1 MKYIATV
8 TDGSFPTNSAVI
20 QAPIRE
26 AFAMA
31 KAAGYDGLQLTIRDT
46 TDYDIAQL
54 QALMQETGLE
64 ITALATGR
72 IYSIDHMSLGAGDES
87 VRQGAVAR
95 MNKIASWSVPLGCP
109 GLVIGAVRG
118 NYSDAGSIDLYMS
131 QLEKSIREIVAYC
144 EPLKVPVIL
153 EVIDRNESRAF
164 CDPEETRKFVE
175 KVGSPYFSLY
185 LDTMHL
191 YRERYDVS
199 RCLREYAPFAFQI
212 DISGEDRKPP
222 MESVIDF
229 RDAVHA
235 IVASGYDGIINF
247 EIPAEQEKPVSLD
260 YIRKLVI
267 KEERARELKGAGGV
281 LDKLVYGKKREGLSE
296 AEVQRE
302 EEESLRE
309 FAGSGKLKN
318 LIFDVG
324 NVLFSYI
331 WPAPLTAAGTD
342 PEEALRITKLISRS
356 HLWPLFDY
364 GVLTVPELVEKYSLI
379 YPDDADSIARW
390 FEGLHL
396 LPVER
401 PAVWDRLHLLKE
413 AGYHLYILSNYGRE
427 IFEIHTK
434 DRPFPADMDG
444 MVVSGYIHM
453 GKPEARI
460 YRYLL
465 DTYALDPA
473 ECVFFDDRDVNC
485 TAGEA
490 VGIRSLQILSEEQL
504 IRILDLLLSEAE
516 KA

>member
-1 MKYIATV
+1 MKYTATV
-8 TDGSFPTNSAVI
+8 TDGSFPSNSAVI
-20 QAPIRE
+20 QAPVRE

-46 TDYDIAQL
+46 TDYDIGEL
-54 QALMQETGLE
+54 QSLIKETGLAV
-64 ITALATGR
+64 TALATGR
-72 IYSIDHMSLGAGDES
+72 IYSIDHMSLGAGQES
-87 VRQGAVAR
+87 VRQGAVER
-95 MNKIASWSVPLGCP
+95 MKKIAAWSVPLGCP

-118 NYSDAGSIDLYMS
+118 NYSDAESIDRYMS
-131 QLEKSIREIVAYC
+131 QLEKSVREIVAFC

-153 EVIDRNESRAF
+153 EAIDRNESRAF

-175 KVGSPYFSLY
+175 KIGSPYFHMY

-191 YRERYDVS
+191 YREHYDVP
-199 RCLREYAPFAFQI
+199 RCLREYAPCAFQI

-222 MESVIDF
+222 MESEINF
-229 RDAVHA
+229 RDAIHA
-235 IVASGYDGIINF
+235 IVASGYSGILNF
-247 EIPAEQEKPVSLD
+247 EIPAEQDKPVSLE

-267 KEERARELKGAGGV
+267 KEERAREMHGAGDV
-281 LDKLVYGKKREGLSE
+281 LEKLVYGKKREGLSE
-296 AEVQRE
+296 AEVQRQE
-302 EEESLRE
+302 EGSLRE
-309 FAGSGKLKN
+309 FAESGKLKN

-324 NVLFSYI
+324 NVLFSYV
-331 WPAPLTAAGTD
+331 WPAPLTETGTD

-379 YPDDADSIARW
+379 YPDDAESIARW
-390 FEGLHL
+390 FKGLHL
-396 LPVER
+396 LPVGR
-401 PAVWDRLHLLKE
+401 PEVWDRIHRLKE
-413 AGYHLYILSNYGRE
+413 AGFHLYILSNYGKE

-434 DRPFPADMDG
+434 DCPFPADMDG
-444 MVVSGYIHM
+444 IVVSSHIHM

-465 DTYALDPA
+465 DTYSLDPA

-490 VGIRSLQILSEEQL
+490 MGIRSLQILSEEQL
-504 IRILDLLLSEAE
+504 VRILDLLLA
-516 KA
+516 AAAGA

>member
-20 QAPIRE
+20 QAPVRE

-95 MNKIASWSVPLGCP
+95 MNKIAAWSVPLGCP

-131 QLEKSIREIVAYC
+131 QLEKSVREIVAYC

-175 KVGSPYFSLY
+175 KIGSPYFSLY

-229 RDAVHA
+229 RDAIHA
-235 IVASGYDGIINF
+235 IVASGYDG
-247 EIPAEQEKPVSLD
+247 
-260 YIRKLVI
+260 
-267 KEERARELKGAGGV
+267 GAGGV
-281 LDKLVYGKKREGLSE
+281 LDKLVYGKKRDGLSE

-302 EEESLRE
+302 EEESLRK
-309 FAGSGKLKN
+309 FAQSGKLKN

-331 WPAPLTAAGTD
+331 WPAPLTATGTD

-413 AGYHLYILSNYGRE
+413 AGYHLYVLSNYGKE

-434 DRPFPADMDG
+434 NCPFPADMDG

-465 DTYALDPA
+465 DTYALDPG